1 MKKQTRKEKLVQLV
15 KDNLTY
21 YRLQADVRAVE
32 CDICENQP
40 RAVGQNSNFF
50 ERTINEVQ
58 NELRRTFVRD
68 MTTEK
73 KAAKDALAL
82 FERTHNQK
90 QLKLVQNV
98 EKFKKML
105 DKKLFK
111 KDKYG
116 LERMQFAIAYMLEND
131 VEYQRAEDS
140 LAAVSELL
148 FDDAQFM
155 SLLYSSL
162 RENFVRIHNV
172 QSQDSLKMQLLGLSV
187 ASLFPY
193 APVFTSGLN
202 VFYFVNAERRK
213 WRMKQAFRTLSGGEK
228 NMLFATKLTLIEMS
242 KSTMPKSAW
251 NLLVDEYLR
260 TVNNFRADAEY
271 EWLVEQLQVPVCKE
285 KIAVCDL
292 CVDRLSQIIG
302 A

>member
-58 NELRRTFVRD
+58 NEIRRTFVRD

-111 KDKYG
+111 KVMG
-116 LERMQFAIAYMLEND
+116 IILGIIIIILT
-131 VEYQRAEDS
+131 V
-140 LAAVSELL
+140 
-148 FDDAQFM
+148 
-155 SLLYSSL
+155 LY
-162 RENFVRIHNV
+162 H
-172 QSQDSLKMQLLGLSV
+172 
-187 ASLFPY
+187 
-193 APVFTSGLN
+193 SGN
-202 VFYFVNAERRK
+202 
-213 WRMKQAFRTLSGGEK
+213 
-228 NMLFATKLTLIEMS
+228 
-242 KSTMPKSAW
+242 
-251 NLLVDEYLR
+251 
-260 TVNNFRADAEY
+260 
-271 EWLVEQLQVPVCKE
+271 
-285 KIAVCDL
+285 
-292 CVDRLSQIIG
+292 
-302 A
+302 